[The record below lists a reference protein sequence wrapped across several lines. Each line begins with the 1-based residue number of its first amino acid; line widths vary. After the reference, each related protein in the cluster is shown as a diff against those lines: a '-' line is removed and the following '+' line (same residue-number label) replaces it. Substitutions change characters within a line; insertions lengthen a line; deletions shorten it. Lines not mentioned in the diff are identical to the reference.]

1 MALTE
6 RREVVIPIG
15 KRSYLMQTQL
25 DDDRLNRVVG
35 IVNDVCGRI
44 DGDIDQENLLMLT
57 CLQLAY
63 NLEKITGL
71 LESLDGKLNDLK
83 R

>member
-1 MALTE
+1 
-6 RREVVIPIG
+6 
-15 KRSYLMQTQL
+15 MQTQL